1 MAIRPRDA
9 PDDRHAADPP
19 SDWVRRFAPLVRPA
33 GSVLD
38 LACGSGRHSRL
49 FLALGHPVTAVD
61 RAPERLAELGAL
73 PGAELVEADLEAGPW
88 PLAERRFA
96 AVVVTNYLFRPLF
109 PALLAALEPGG
120 VLIYETFARGNAR
133 FGRPANPDHLL
144 APGELLEC
152 VRGRLHVVAYEH
164 GIVTAPRQAAL
175 ERIAAVNRPADPDG
189 LSKLPPPQDAH
200 DAR

>member
-1 MAIRPRDA
+1 MADRPRHS
-9 PDDRHAADPP
+9 PDDVHGSNPP

-33 GSVLD
+33 GPVLD
-38 LACGSGRHSRL
+38 VACGSGRHSRL

-61 RAPERLAELGAL
+61 TAAERLAGLGTL

-88 PLAERRFA
+88 PFAGRRFA
-96 AVVVTNYLFRPLF
+96 AVVVTNYLFRPLL
-109 PALLAALEPGG
+109 PTLLAALEPGG
-120 VLIYETFARGNAR
+120 VLIYETFASGNAR

-164 GIVTAPRQAAL
+164 GIVTAPRRAAL
-175 ERIAAVNRPADPDG
+175 ERIAALNQPSDPDG
-189 LSKLPPPQDAH
+189 LSPLPPPPRAPE
-200 DAR
+200 AR